1 MKSNIKY
8 ADILFIALGIAY
20 VEQNRCAMAVVSH
33 VAVILFFKVEVPESK
48 CSYPFTVI
56 ENGCL

>member
-1 MKSNIKY
+1 MARATGDKNKLVII
-8 ADILFIALGIAY
+8 DF
-20 VEQNRCAMAVVSH
+20 EQNRCAMAVVSH

-56 ENGCL
+56 ESGCL